1 MPLNTP
7 SDVLSEAVS
16 AVERQ
21 MNVYGSFTELER
33 AQAEI
38 ARLRQELEANNI
50 DVPDIDLD
58 LDIAWM
64 IQARE
69 KTRRSLPEDT

>member
-1 MPLNTP
+1 
-7 SDVLSEAVS
+7 
-16 AVERQ
+16 